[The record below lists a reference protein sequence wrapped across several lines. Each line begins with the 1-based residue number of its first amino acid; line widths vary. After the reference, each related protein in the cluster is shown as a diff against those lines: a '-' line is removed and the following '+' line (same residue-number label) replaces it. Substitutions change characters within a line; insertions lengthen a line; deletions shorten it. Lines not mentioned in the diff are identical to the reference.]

1 MAEINYLVSLQK
13 KNFLVSRRSLS
24 VEINVKSGSEN
35 DRQNT
40 NGKL

>member
-13 KNFLVSRRSLS
+13 KNFLVSHHSLS